1 MLKVCGTYG
10 HSKTLGPLAKNLL
23 IQTLENVLKDK
34 KQKWIILGIRNSL
47 FEESLNQIKEENQ
60 THLSKKEGLEIVEF
74 WENVAAATYSF

>member
-34 KQKWIILGIRNSL
+34 NKSGSFQA
-47 FEESLNQIKEENQ
+47 
-60 THLSKKEGLEIVEF
+60 LEAVF
-74 WENVAAATYSF
+74 LKSH